1 MINYFFFSR
10 RQFRFEREPECG
22 TPAPKLLLSQITFV
36 HKIFSGPEEH
46 VPAMQRVKAI
56 VAKANVTQ
64 RVFPLSIGYASWET
78 DEVIA
83 EELYR
88 NIALATLCVFATTLV
103 LLANF
108 NASILVLLCVLL
120 SLTNVGGF
128 MHFWNLT
135 IDTVSCNNLIIAI
148 GLCVDYSAHVAHFFL
163 IAPGSTRNG
172 RMIRTMKNIGPAV
185 LNGGVTTTLAFI
197 LLAGS
202 QSHVFSSFFKIFFLV
217 VCFGLFHGLATL
229 PVLLS
234 IWGPP
239 SHVLETSSS
248 VASENDL
255 ENNACQDQKYSPD
268 DKEENDQL

>member
-1 MINYFFFSR
+1 MIFFFSR

-163 IAPGSTRNG
+163 IA
-172 RMIRTMKNIGPAV
+172 
-185 LNGGVTTTLAFI
+185 
-197 LLAGS
+197 
-202 QSHVFSSFFKIFFLV
+202 
-217 VCFGLFHGLATL
+217 
-229 PVLLS
+229 
-234 IWGPP
+234 
-239 SHVLETSSS
+239 
-248 VASENDL
+248 
-255 ENNACQDQKYSPD
+255 
-268 DKEENDQL
+268 